1 MQCLAC
7 HGESGDGDGLAGKQL
22 IPSPANLAFT
32 RRLPLATDSFF
43 FWTISEGGETI
54 GSAMPAFGDQLSDEE
69 IWQVTHYIN
78 AGFNIDQGT

>member
-7 HGESGDGDGLAGKQL
+7 HGESGDGGGLAGKQL
-22 IPSPANLAFT
+22 VPSPANLAFT